1 MKSFLLTHYNAVYKN
16 IPFKLI
22 CKYSILLAE
31 KVQSDQC
38 ALTDRERLNIFCM
51 CEEMLFFRFPG
62 LKGR

>member
-1 MKSFLLTHYNAVYKN
+1 MIIASWHERLFAYNAVYKN

-38 ALTDRERLNIFCM
+38 ALTGVE
-51 CEEMLFFRFPG
+51 
-62 LKGR
+62 